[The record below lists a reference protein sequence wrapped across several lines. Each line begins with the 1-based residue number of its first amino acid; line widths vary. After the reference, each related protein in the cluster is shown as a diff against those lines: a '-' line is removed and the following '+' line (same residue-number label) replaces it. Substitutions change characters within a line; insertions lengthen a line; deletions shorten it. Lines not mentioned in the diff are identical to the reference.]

1 MGKEQTSHIH
11 PDEENTTART
21 SLELL
26 FNISR
31 ELTSALDLSTV
42 LEKVVSLSMKNVG
55 ALNGSLIVMDSS
67 RAPIEGI
74 LCVGDKQI
82 KNASKQLAATLN
94 DGLAGWVI
102 RNQQGALIED
112 TSHDDRWLKRP
123 DDEET
128 QTGAKSA
135 VCVPLIAHQNLVGVM
150 TLVHPHPYS
159 FTAAHLEL
167 IQSIADQAGV
177 AILNA
182 RLYEESLRRMRVMTA
197 LAESASEITASLEL
211 DDVLQRILTQISD
224 ALRVELVSLALVDP
238 GGKTLTYVATS
249 AGSDSPLIGHQ
260 TPVGQGFSGSIAE
273 DKQGI
278 VVADTSQ
285 DNRFPL
291 DAEKLIGSEIQ
302 AIACAPLKSQ
312 REVIGILEAINP
324 IDGYFDLDALEVL
337 SGIGSLA
344 GTAINH
350 ARLYEQIQ
358 TTQQRY
364 QDLFQDSIDPIII
377 TDQSGRIIEANKQ
390 AERFTELDEAG
401 LLGKDMQ
408 GLLTQKNDSGQLE
421 PSDFSSGEIKTF
433 EAELNPGRKKSLPV
447 LVNLR
452 SIAVEDGT
460 NYQWLIRDI
469 SERKKIDRLRDDLIA
484 MIYHDLRSPL
494 SNIVSSLDVFNAMLP
509 KDGDP
514 AFRSLLNIALRSTE
528 RIQRLTNSLLD
539 MSRLESGQ
547 PVVQRVSS
555 SPVSLAVD
563 AIDAVSPIAET
574 KNQLINLDLP
584 GDSPSLMID
593 ADMIRRVLINLLE
606 NAVKYSPPDG
616 EITLGAEF
624 DEQQTR
630 IWIQDSGP
638 GISAAQREII
648 FDKFTRLDPDGD
660 QKGFGLGL
668 AYCRLAIEGHGG
680 QIWVESEP
688 NQGSRFTFTLPHF
701 HPQ

>member
-1 MGKEQTSHIH
+1 MQFDG
-11 PDEENTTART
+11 ENSTART

-26 FNISR
+26 YNISR
-31 ELTSALDLSTV
+31 ELTSALNLSTV
-42 LEKVVSLSMKNVG
+42 LERVISLSMENVG
-55 ALNGSLIVMDSS
+55 ALNGSIIVMDSS

-82 KNASKQLAATLN
+82 NHATKQLAATLN

-102 RNQQGALIED
+102 RNQKGALIED
-112 TSHDDRWLKRP
+112 TSLDDRWLKRP
-123 DDEET
+123 DDDAN

-150 TLVHPHPYS
+150 TLVHPNPNS
-159 FTAAHLEL
+159 FASEHLEL
-167 IQSIADQAGV
+167 IQAIADQAGV
-177 AILNA
+177 AVLNA
-182 RLYEESLRRMRVMTA
+182 RLYEDSLRRMRVMTA

-211 DDVLQRILTQISD
+211 DEVLQRILTQISD
-224 ALRVELVSLALVDP
+224 ALRVESVSLALVDP
-238 GGKTLTYVATS
+238 TGKTLTYVATS
-249 AGSDSPLIGHQ
+249 AGSGSALIGHQ
-260 TPVGQGFSGSIAE
+260 ITFGSGFSGKVAAE
-273 DKQGI
+273 DQGVI
-278 VVADTSQ
+278 VADTTQ
-285 DNRFPL
+285 DDRFPL
-291 DAEKLIGSEIQ
+291 DNEELIGSGIQ
-302 AIACAPLKSQ
+302 SIACAPLRSQ
-312 REVIGILEAINP
+312 NEVIGILEAINP

-337 SGIGSLA
+337 TGIGSLA

-350 ARLYEQIQ
+350 ARLYEQVQ

-364 QDLFQDSIDPIII
+364 LELFQDSIDPIII
-377 TDQSGRIIEANKQ
+377 TDLRGIILEANRQ
-390 AERFTELDEAG
+390 AEVFTRSDLIEFNIS
-401 LLGKDMQ
+401 Q
-408 GLLTQKNDSGQLE
+408 LLTIDGETLQFD
-421 PSDFSSGEIKTF
+421 PSTIKPGVIETF
-433 EAELNPGRKKSLPV
+433 EALTSPV
-447 LVNLR
+447 GSKGVPVMVHLR
-452 SIAVEDGT
+452 SVAVEGGT

-469 SERKKIDRLRDDLIA
+469 SERKKLDRLRDDLIS

-509 KDGDP
+509 EDGDP

-539 MSRLESGQ
+539 ISRLESGQ

-563 AIDAVSPIAET
+563 AIDAVSPVAET
-574 KNQLINLDLP
+574 KNQVINLKLP
-584 GDSPSLMID
+584 GDSPTLMID

-624 DEQQTR
+624 DDQQIR

-638 GISAAQREII
+638 GISAAEQEFI
-648 FDKFTRLDPDGD
+648 FDKFTRLDPEGD

-688 NQGSRFTFTLPHF
+688 DQGARFTFTLPHY
-701 HPQ
+701 PTD